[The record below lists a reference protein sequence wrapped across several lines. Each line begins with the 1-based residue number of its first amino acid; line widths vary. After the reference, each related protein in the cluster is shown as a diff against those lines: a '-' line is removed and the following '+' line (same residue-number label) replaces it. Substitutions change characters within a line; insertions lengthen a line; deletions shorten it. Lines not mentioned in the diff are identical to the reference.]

1 MSEASRAYQVVL
13 WISEKGLAD
22 LGVFQ
27 DRFSAFMR
35 GILAK
40 IEPERLAHDVAIGD
54 QWEELVEL
62 ELLKGTLQ
70 VKDIAEESGGFD
82 ESHGPALE
90 MAANALYDHCGW
102 EDEDITN
109 WFGGLVMGADVAIE
123 FEEDDEE
130 GSEG

>member
-1 MSEASRAYQVVL
+1 MSEASKAYRAVL

-22 LGVFQ
+22 IELFNE
-27 DRFSAFMR
+27 RFTVFMR

-40 IEPERLAHDVAIGD
+40 IDPERLANDVAIGE

-82 ESHGPALE
+82 ETHGPALE
-90 MAANALYDHCGW
+90 LAANALYEHCGW

-109 WFGGLVMGADVAIE
+109 WFGSLVMGAGVSVE
-123 FEEDDEE
+123 FEDDEDE
-130 GSEG
+130 E

>member
-1 MSEASRAYQVVL
+1 MSEASKAYRAVL
-13 WISEKGLAD
+13 WLSEKGLAD
-22 LGVFQ
+22 LELFQ

-35 GILAK
+35 GILTR
-40 IEPERLAHDVAIGD
+40 IEPERLANDVAVGD

-90 MAANALYDHCGW
+90 LAANALYEHCGW

-109 WFGGLVMGADVAIE
+109 WFGSLVMGAGVSVE
-123 FEEDDEE
+123 FEDEDEE
-130 GSEG
+130 

>member
-1 MSEASRAYQVVL
+1 MSEASRAYRAVL

-22 LGVFQ
+22 IELFRE
-27 DRFSAFMR
+27 RFGAFMR
-35 GILAK
+35 GVLAK

-109 WFGGLVMGADVAIE
+109 WFGGLVMDAGVSIE
-123 FEEDDEE
+123 FEDEE
-130 GSEG
+130 EQG

>member
-1 MSEASRAYQVVL
+1 MSEASRAYKVVL

-22 LGVFQ
+22 LENFQ

-40 IEPERLAHDVAIGD
+40 IEPERLANDVAIGE

-70 VKDIAEESGGFD
+70 VKDIAEGSGGFN

-90 MAANALYDHCGW
+90 LAANALYEHCGW

-109 WFGGLVMGADVAIE
+109 WFGGLVMDAGVSIE
-123 FEEDDEE
+123 FDDDEAE
-130 GSEG
+130 E

>member
-1 MSEASRAYQVVL
+1 MSEASRAYKVVL

-22 LGVFQ
+22 LENFQ

-40 IEPERLAHDVAIGD
+40 IEPERLANDVAIGE

-70 VKDIAEESGGFD
+70 VKDIAEESGGFN

-90 MAANALYDHCGW
+90 LAANALYEHCGW

-109 WFGGLVMGADVAIE
+109 WFGGLVMDAGVSIE
-123 FEEDDEE
+123 FEDEE
-130 GSEG
+130 EGE

>member
-1 MSEASRAYQVVL
+1 MTEASRAYRAVL

-22 LGVFQ
+22 IERFQ
-27 DRFSAFMR
+27 QRFSAFMR

-40 IEPERLAHDVAIGD
+40 IEPERLANDVAIGE

-62 ELLKGTLQ
+62 ELLKSTLA
-70 VKDIAEESGGFD
+70 VKQIAEADGGFD

-90 MAANALYDHCGW
+90 IAANALADHCGW

-109 WFGGLVMGADVAIE
+109 WFSDLVMGAGVSIE
-123 FEEDDEE
+123 FTDEDEE
-130 GSEG
+130 